1 MEFILKVVMGDLFN
15 TERSELIPLQI
26 ILKNIDLVFDKES
39 VINKDIE
46 DKYLIVVKRL
56 RKI

>member
-1 MEFILKVVMGDLFN
+1 MGDLFN
-15 TERSELIPLQI
+15 TETSELIPLQI